1 MTKPRITPS
10 LRIGLTRIECEPVW
24 KEDQIE
30 LFDMYDKITGEWL
43 GSKRLLRY
51 CEEVDDYLHR

>member
-1 MTKPRITPS
+1 MTKPTITPS
-10 LRIGLTRIECEPVW
+10 LRIGLTHIECEPVW

-30 LFDMYDKITGEWL
+30 LFDMYDKTTGEWL

-51 CEEVDDYLHR
+51 CEEVDDYLYR